1 MIDCKL
7 IFIVILLIILLMYKK
22 TYQFVGGN
30 KINGKNTQNKF
41 IELDKMIIN
50 TNLTDEQNV
59 VKLNNTKEKYEDLV
73 KKNNNIY
80 NNLLT
85 NLSSTNEEIETAEL
99 NLEDSKN
106 KLSLAEINVNLKQ
119 NIINNKN
126 HKKKYKNTQNK
137 TNKLITKT
145 ELLDFYV
152 ILNIVKQYNI
162 YTIILLSKV
171 KNLKTHTFKSPD
183 DTTLKNQLFKLLK
196 KTLVFSTES
205 YNKTNNLYKQI
216 ISSNN
221 SKINSY
227 KSDISNSKN
236 IAKSLMLNIKNIQ
249 NKLATKTTLDKE
261 IIEKLSEKKQPE
273 VDKIIESD
281 NPSLFDSLSTLFRG
295 I

>member
-1 MIDCKL
+1 
-7 IFIVILLIILLMYKK
+7 MYKK

-30 KINGKNTQNKF
+30 RMNRRNRRNRRNKF

-50 TNLTDEQNV
+50 TNLTDEQNI
-59 VKLNNTKEKYEDLV
+59 VKLQNTEEKYEDLV
-73 KKNNNIY
+73 KKNTNIY
-80 NNLLT
+80 NNLLI
-85 NLSSTNEEIETAEL
+85 NLSSTDDEIGTAEL
-99 NLEDSKN
+99 ELEDTKN
-106 KLSLAEINVNLKQ
+106 KLSLAQINVNLKQ
-119 NIINNKN
+119 SIINNNK
-126 HKKKYKNTQNK
+126 HKKKYKNTKNK
-137 TNKLITKT
+137 NNKLITET

-152 ILNIVKQYNI
+152 LLNTVKQYNI
-162 YTIILLSKV
+162 YTIILLSKI
-171 KNLKTHTFKSPD
+171 KKIKKQTLKSPD
-183 DTTLKNQLFKLLK
+183 DTNLKNRLFKLLK

-205 YNKTNNLYKQI
+205 YNKTNNLYKKI
-216 ISSNN
+216 IASNN

-249 NKLATKTTLDKE
+249 NKLETKTTLDKE

-295 I
+295 F

>member
-1 MIDCKL
+1 
-7 IFIVILLIILLMYKK
+7 MYKK

-85 NLSSTNEEIETAEL
+85 NLSSTNDEIETAEL

-106 KLSLAEINVNLKQ
+106 KLSLAEINVNLKK

-152 ILNIVKQYNI
+152 FLNTVKQYNI

-171 KNLKTHTFKSPD
+171 KNLKTRTFKSPD

-205 YNKTNNLYKQI
+205 YNKTNDLYKQI

-295 I
+295 F

>member
-85 NLSSTNEEIETAEL
+85 NLSSTNDEIETAEL

-152 ILNIVKQYNI
+152 FLNTVKQYNI

-171 KNLKTHTFKSPD
+171 KNLKTRTFKSPD

-205 YNKTNNLYKQI
+205 YNKTNDLYKQI

-295 I
+295 F

>member
-1 MIDCKL
+1 
-7 IFIVILLIILLMYKK
+7 MYKK

-85 NLSSTNEEIETAEL
+85 NLSSTNDEIETAEL

-152 ILNIVKQYNI
+152 FLNTVKQYNI

-171 KNLKTHTFKSPD
+171 KNLKTRTFKSPD

-205 YNKTNNLYKQI
+205 YNKTNDLYKQI

-295 I
+295 F